1 MHHVKQAL
9 IHQLITLIQQDIA
22 EALAAAQAAHD
33 GATHEQSKAETQ
45 YDTLGLEHAYLA
57 HGQSQRIENMQLSIL
72 KLNGLLKELSDESH
86 EFEEAYLGAIIEL
99 ADESDASA
107 NTTLFF
113 VPAGGGYTLS
123 LASAL
128 LDSGLSPFIKT
139 LTPDAPLAKACWGL
153 GEGDVIHLNHRS
165 FRICSIH

>member
-1 MHHVKQAL
+1 MPHVKHAL
-9 IHQLITLIQQDIA
+9 IHELITLIQQDIA

-57 HGQSQRIENMQLSIL
+57 HGQSQRIEQMQLSIL
-72 KLNGLLKELSDESH
+72 KLNGLLKELTEESH

-99 ADESDASA
+99 ADESDASPT
-107 NTTLFF
+107 TTLFF
-113 VPAGGGYTLS
+113 VPAGGGYTLKSDSTS
-123 LASAL
+123 LNA
-128 LDSGLSPFIKT
+128 IQT

-153 GEGDVIHLNHRS
+153 GENDTVQLNHRT
-165 FRICSIH
+165 FRICTIR